1 MIIIIF
7 HSQTQATFE
16 SLLKVPLLRCY
27 VYCDLAKRLSTHCQ
41 VCILFII
48 FVNNNFFPDRV
59 TLSLEFNCCVKMK
72 VKREK
77 ELKKGN

>member
-48 FVNNNFFPDRV
+48 FVNNKF
-59 TLSLEFNCCVKMK
+59 LSGQSNTVSRIQLLRKNKS
-72 VKREK
+72 
-77 ELKKGN
+77 